1 MVKQDET
8 KYSTKKLD
16 AKKKNHD
23 SGDKQNTRPF
33 WS

>member
-16 AKKKNHD
+16 AKKKK
-23 SGDKQNTRPF
+23 SWFRR
-33 WS
+33 